1 MLKNFAGEETK
12 LFTYLEA
19 IGYEKFTYM
28 QDTELHTCFF
38 TRLNDNEIMVLE
50 EDFDTVAIF
59 NVTVEEE
66 EEFIRLFT
74 GTMEEFDKAYEK
86 RVPFDGRQDPSFA
99 LGLVKFVE
107 DTEE

>member
-1 MLKNFAGEETK
+1 MLKKFAGEESK
-12 LFTYLEA
+12 LFAYLEA
-19 IGYEKFTYM
+19 IGYTKFTYM
-28 QDTELHTCFF
+28 QDEELHTCFF
-38 TRLNDNEIMVLE
+38 TRLNDEEVMVME

-59 NVTVEEE
+59 NVNAEEE

-86 RVPFDGRQDPSFA
+86 RVHFDGRQDPAFA

-107 DTEE
+107 DVEE